1 MSRSCGRRNN
11 DMKIKLRKN
20 KPVVR
25 NTKVEDYIC
34 INGKKLSEQTIYD
47 YAPFIPSWD
56 EREKLKEDSYLVRCV
71 FPHNHLHND
80 DNFSMVIS
88 KGHTRN
94 VVITCRSG
102 CCDNFQI
109 LQYFLSRLTGEV
121 KTDTVPTSVKQVSRR
136 ELTLDDFV
144 GNEHLPMGMSK
155 EKQWKVHQE
164 IVAHRK
170 KYENQKPWKK
180 LSEEEKD
187 ELLKEQI
194 KRSKYIEHQPYRRS
208 R

>member
-1 MSRSCGRRNN
+1 MPAVAGGVH
-11 DMKIKLRKN
+11 DMKIKFEKN
-20 KPVVR
+20 KPIVR
-25 NTKVEDYIC
+25 NTKAKDYIC

-47 YAPFIPSWD
+47 YAPFISSWD
-56 EREKLKEDSYLVRCV
+56 EAEELKEDSFLVRCV

-109 LQYFLSRLTGEV
+109 LQYFLSRLTGEA
-121 KTDTVPTSVKQVSRR
+121 PMSVKQAPRR
-136 ELTLDDFV
+136 ELTID
-144 GNEHLPMGMSK
+144 EEWRKHLRNM
-155 EKQWKVHQE
+155 
-164 IVAHRK
+164 
-170 KYENQKPWKK
+170 
-180 LSEEEKD
+180 
-187 ELLKEQI
+187 
-194 KRSKYIEHQPYRRS
+194 RRS

>member
-1 MSRSCGRRNN
+1 
-11 DMKIKLRKN
+11 MKIKFEKN
-20 KPVVR
+20 KPIVR
-25 NTKVEDYIC
+25 NTKAKDYIC

-47 YAPFIPSWD
+47 YAPFISSWD
-56 EREKLKEDSYLVRCV
+56 EAEELKEDSFLVRCV

-109 LQYFLSRLTGEV
+109 LQYFLSRLTGEA
-121 KTDTVPTSVKQVSRR
+121 PMSVKQAPRR
-136 ELTLDDFV
+136 ELTIDEELRIMERKNTDRMWRK
-144 GNEHLPMGMSK
+144 HLRNM
-155 EKQWKVHQE
+155 
-164 IVAHRK
+164 
-170 KYENQKPWKK
+170 
-180 LSEEEKD
+180 
-187 ELLKEQI
+187 
-194 KRSKYIEHQPYRRS
+194 RRS

>member
-1 MSRSCGRRNN
+1 
-11 DMKIKLRKN
+11 MKIKFRKN

-25 NTKVEDYIC
+25 STKVEDYIC
-34 INGKKLSEQTIYD
+34 LNGKTLSEQTIND

-56 EREKLKEDSYLVRCV
+56 EREELKEDSYLVRCV

-102 CCDNFQI
+102 CCDDFAI

-121 KTDTVPTSVKQVSRR
+121 KTGTAPVSVKPKKWN
-136 ELTLDDFV
+136 ELSD
-144 GNEHLPMGMSK
+144 K
-155 EKQWKVHQE
+155 EKEDFSHGIQL
-164 IVAHRK
+164 RK
-170 KYENQKPWKK
+170 SMLPNH
-180 LSEEEKD
+180 
-187 ELLKEQI
+187 
-194 KRSKYIEHQPYRRS
+194 KRRAR
-208 R
+208 